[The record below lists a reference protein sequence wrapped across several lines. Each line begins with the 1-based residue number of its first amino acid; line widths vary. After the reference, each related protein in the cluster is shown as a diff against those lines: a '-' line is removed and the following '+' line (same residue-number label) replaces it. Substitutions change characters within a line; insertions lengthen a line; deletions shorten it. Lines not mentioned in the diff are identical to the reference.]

1 MEDFKS
7 RFEQEVMAFVQ
18 PLFQGFLFRPIPTYQ
33 GPECLYSEPAPTDTA
48 DAAEPV
54 AAAATEEEQEQ
65 EQVRVPK
72 PLVAQE
78 KARRHQRL
86 RTSTD

>member
-1 MEDFKS
+1 MEDFKA
-7 RFEQEVMAFVQ
+7 RFDQEVMAFIQ
-18 PLFQGFLFRPIPTYQ
+18 PRFQGFLFRPIPTYQ
-33 GPECLYSEPAPTDTA
+33 GADCLYSEPTPA
-48 DAAEPV
+48 DAAEAEPMAT
-54 AAAATEEEQEQ
+54 AAMDEEE

-72 PLVAQE
+72 LLATQE